1 MSNTDNSRHE
11 LSRRDFLKTMGVAGM
26 ATAGLAACGSGDK
39 GASADGSDIPTDKM
53 TMRVNKKT
61 GDKVSLLGYGMMR
74 LPSQTGRSVRE
85 GDEVIDQKMVNAL
98 VDYAIAH
105 GVNYFDTSPAY
116 CRGNSE
122 HATGLALSRYPR
134 DKYFVATKLS
144 NFAPETWTREASIA
158 MYKNSLKELRV
169 DYIDYMLLHGV
180 GMG

>member
-11 LSRRDFLKTMGVAGM
+11 LSRRDFLKTMGVASM

-85 GDEVIDQKMVNAL
+85 GDEVID
-98 VDYAIAH
+98 
-105 GVNYFDTSPAY
+105 
-116 CRGNSE
+116 
-122 HATGLALSRYPR
+122 LSR
-134 DKYFVATKLS
+134 
-144 NFAPETWTREASIA
+144 
-158 MYKNSLKELRV
+158 
-169 DYIDYMLLHGV
+169 G
-180 GMG
+180 